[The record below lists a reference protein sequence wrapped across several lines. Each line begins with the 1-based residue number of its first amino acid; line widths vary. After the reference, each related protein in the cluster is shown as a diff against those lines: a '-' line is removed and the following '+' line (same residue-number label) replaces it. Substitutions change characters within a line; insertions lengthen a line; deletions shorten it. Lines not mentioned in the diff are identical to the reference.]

1 METAPMMGQDPMMG
15 AEAPAEAQS
24 FEVCISPL
32 PDGTFRVTKEAKEM
46 TEEPTEEPE
55 QAGDVAQTI
64 DEALELARQLLQ
76 DTGEGTPEDQVMQG
90 YNKGMAPAK
99 PKPAQVF
106 GE

>member
-1 METAPMMGQDPMMG
+1 MMPMD
-15 AEAPAEAQS
+15 EAPGAAEVAQS

-32 PDGTFRVTKEAKEM
+32 PDGTFRVTKEAKE
-46 TEEPTEEPE
+46 EEMSEMPEE
-55 QAGDVAQTI
+55 AGETAQSI

-76 DTGEGTPEDQVMQG
+76 DTGEGTPEDQVMAG

>member
-1 METAPMMGQDPMMG
+1 MG
-15 AEAPAEAQS
+15 AEAEAPTEAPVES

-55 QAGDVAQTI
+55 EAGDVAQTI

-90 YNKGMAPAK
+90 YNKGIAPAK

>member
-1 METAPMMGQDPMMG
+1 MATQPMMQEQMQPM
-15 AEAPAEAQS
+15 EAPVES

-46 TEEPTEEPE
+46 TEEPTEEME
-55 QAGDVAQTI
+55 EAGDVAQSI

-99 PKPAQVF
+99 PKPQQVF